1 MAVVHFST
9 DQRQH
14 TGGIP
19 QVTVEAANV
28 RELVRQLSELYPS
41 LNAHL
46 VETSSTAVAVDGEI
60 IPDPWLEELTPTSE
74 VHLVRPLAGG

>member
-14 TGGIP
+14 TGG
-19 QVTVEAANV
+19 AAQAAIDAADM
-28 RELVRQLSELYPS
+28 RELLRRLEHLYPS

-46 VETSSTAVAVDGEI
+46 AQTSATAVAIDGEI
-60 IPDPWLEELTPTSE
+60 IPDPMLESLQNTSE
-74 VHLVRPLAGG
+74 IHLIRPLAGG